1 MARVWVSTALEW
13 IYFYSARVPYG
24 GTSTHV
30 RGRNASATSF
40 YDWITHL
47 CRPINTAHCR
57 YFRADGAGNECYGPD
72 FGLVWLGVLAVSIEA
87 GYSARK
93 LQKLKINGS

>member
-1 MARVWVSTALEW
+1 MELIVAIFVLMEPV
-13 IYFYSARVPYG
+13 
-24 GTSTHV
+24 TSVTV
-30 RGRNASATSF
+30 LT
-40 YDWITHL
+40 
-47 CRPINTAHCR
+47 
-57 YFRADGAGNECYGPD
+57 